1 MYNSYQKSR
10 KSPLGSFTYGDSPLN
25 ARTTN
30 SKENIDVLT
39 EIKEEP
45 LKNIFVST
53 LSSKV
58 KANIAQ
64 TMEAHDM
71 VKRSSS
77 FARMKAKNYQINFFD
92 FYKLK
97 KDFCLISDEERATLI
112 EDLYEF
118 DKCFYLNQMKMQIH
132 KEDDESGVI
141 RLAEKIGWIP
151 LQLLGQTE
159 GQDTEHEIGRV
170 GVRSLQQGHQQRLS
184 GNN

>member
-1 MYNSYQKSR
+1 MYGSYQKSR
-10 KSPLGSFTYGDSPLN
+10 KSPLGSFVYGDSPLTSR
-25 ARTTN
+25 ATS

-64 TMEAHDM
+64 TLEAHDM
-71 VKRSSS
+71 GKRSSS

-97 KDFCLISDEERATLI
+97 KDFCLISDEERAILI

-118 DKCFYLNQMKMQIH
+118 DKCFYLNQNKVQIH
-132 KEDDESGVI
+132 SDEDDS
-141 RLAEKIGWIP
+141 
-151 LQLLGQTE
+151 
-159 GQDTEHEIGRV
+159 
-170 GVRSLQQGHQQRLS
+170 
-184 GNN
+184 